1 MITAT
6 KPFSFAATLTC
17 SNCQKEYSLSGIN
30 TYAVCCEQPLVVE
43 YEYPPGFLKK
53 TIQLRQNNIWR
64 YAEMLPVIEEK
75 NIVSLGEGM
84 TPIFPLN
91 KLGDQYGFSDL
102 LIKDESSNPTGSF
115 KARGLSV
122 AVSKAKEFGI
132 TNCIIPTAGNA
143 GGALA
148 AYCAK
153 ANIKCTVVMPTHTP
167 AIFKQECKLYGA
179 EVILIDGLIND
190 CAKKVM
196 EINRHAQYFD
206 MSTLKEPYRL
216 EGKKTMGYEIAE
228 QLNWQLP
235 DVIIYPA
242 GGGTGLI
249 GIWKAFKEMISM
261 GWISGPLPRMI
272 AVQSKK
278 CAPILCALKDSVTW
292 KTDFIP
298 EPTIANGLAV
308 PYPFAMNMI
317 LQVLNESGG
326 TALAVSE
333 AEIVAGVKE
342 IARTE
347 GLLIS
352 PEGAATWKA
361 LLHLGR
367 NKQIQSSE
375 KILLLNTGSGYKYLD
390 NLMKG

>member
-196 EINRHAQYFD
+196 EISSDANLAKQLGTNGRNYVKEYFNRN
-206 MSTLKEPYRL
+206 T
-216 EGKKTMGYEIAE
+216 IATKLLE
-228 QLNWQLP
+228 QLKQL
-235 DVIIYPA
+235 
-242 GGGTGLI
+242 
-249 GIWKAFKEMISM
+249 
-261 GWISGPLPRMI
+261 
-272 AVQSKK
+272 
-278 CAPILCALKDSVTW
+278 
-292 KTDFIP
+292 
-298 EPTIANGLAV
+298 
-308 PYPFAMNMI
+308 
-317 LQVLNESGG
+317 
-326 TALAVSE
+326 
-333 AEIVAGVKE
+333 
-342 IARTE
+342 
-347 GLLIS
+347 
-352 PEGAATWKA
+352 
-361 LLHLGR
+361 
-367 NKQIQSSE
+367 
-375 KILLLNTGSGYKYLD
+375 
-390 NLMKG
+390 